1 MPERMPERRFERMPE
16 RMSEIQS
23 RFDYQVGGSL
33 DSEAPSY
40 VTRQA
45 DTVFYET
52 LKAGRFCYVLN
63 SRQMGKSSLRVRV
76 MQRLQN
82 EGILCVFIDL
92 TGMGTQDVT
101 PEKWYAG
108 IVQCLVSSCQL
119 GQVVDWRTW
128 WRERRDLLSPVQRLR
143 FFIEE
148 VVLVQIQQRLVIF
161 VDEIDRV
168 LSQNFSLDD
177 FFLLVRSY
185 ALKEGPQ
192 GHRVTF
198 ALLGVATPSNLIQD
212 KTQTPFNVGQAIELQ
227 GFQLEEAQRL
237 TAGFTGRF
245 EHPAVV
251 MREILDWTG
260 GQPFL
265 TQRLCRLVIN
275 FLEHEGEWLQSHL
288 SEAQFVEQA
297 VKLLIL
303 TNWEAQDEPEHLR
316 TIQNRILRCDQRSS
330 RLLGLYRKVLNSGGV
345 RADSSTEQ
353 MELRLS
359 GLVME
364 RQGQLVVRNRIY
376 EAVFNLVWIE
386 RKLAELRPYAEAI
399 TAWTKSGG
407 DCRYL
412 LQGQALQ
419 STLTWTLGK
428 SLSDID
434 YQFIVA
440 SQEFAQK
447 QAQTALRSANL
458 ASQLLATARK
468 DAQQEVAQRRPRWI
482 GVPKVAVALTLLIA
496 GVRLSGLLQGPE
508 WSLLDQFFRWRP
520 PEPVD
525 SRIVVIT
532 ISESDLAQAGQWPIP
547 DRTLAEALAL
557 IKAQQPRSIGLDLYR
572 DLPVEPG
579 HQALTALFRST
590 PNLFGV
596 EKLIKNP
603 IAGPRLL
610 VQQNQIGF
618 SDQVVDLDGK
628 VRRALLSLNLAQDN
642 RRSLPLTLALHSL
655 QAQGLRVQPLEHHQ
669 IRFGKAV
676 IQRFESHDGGYVRAD
691 SGGYQILL
699 NYRGVK
705 GRFHQFSFQDLLSHT
720 IPPQALRDRIVL
732 IGSTA
737 ESLNDFFNTP
747 FGTGPLSPPLRMSGV
762 MLQANILSS
771 LLSAAQGERP
781 LLRTARSFEWLWI
794 LAWAMIGALIG
805 LLRSLLQLVLG
816 SFLSGA
822 ILLGLCYLAFLQ
834 GWWLPG
840 IAGLIALLG
849 ATAVLR
855 LADMRLRS
863 LKLFRT
869 TLAKLILIQQNY
881 PTEGSIALEYFR
893 QSESRDRQAVI
904 DGSLSHD
911 ALPPILSE
919 APLIR
924 P

>member
-1 MPERMPERRFERMPE
+1 
-16 RMSEIQS
+16 MSETNS

-82 EGILCVFIDL
+82 EGVLCVFIDL

-119 GQVVDWRTW
+119 SQVVDWRTW

-148 VVLVQIQQRLVIF
+148 VVLVQIQQRIVIF

-192 GHRVTF
+192 RHRVTF

-212 KTQTPFNVGQAIELQ
+212 KTQTPFNIGQAIELQ

-245 EHPAVV
+245 DHPAVI

-275 FLEHEGEWLQSHL
+275 FLDHEGERLQSKL

-297 VKLLIL
+297 VKSLIL

-316 TIQNRILRCDQRSS
+316 TIQNRILRCDRRSS
-330 RLLGLYRKVLNSGGV
+330 RLLGLYRKILDSGGIQ
-345 RADSSTEQ
+345 ADSSAEQ

-364 RQGQLVVRNRIY
+364 QQGQLVVRNRIY
-376 EAVFNLVWIE
+376 EAVFNLAWIE

-399 TAWTKSGG
+399 TAWTESGG
-407 DCRYL
+407 DCRHL

-428 SLSDID
+428 SLSDVD

-440 SQEFAQK
+440 SQEFAQMK
-447 QAQTALRSANL
+447 VQTALRSATR
-458 ASQLLATARK
+458 ASQLLATARQ
-468 DAQQEVAQRRPRWI
+468 DAQQEVARQRPRWR
-482 GVPKVAVALTLLIA
+482 GVPKVAALLTLLVT
-496 GVRLSGLLQGPE
+496 GLRLSGLLQGPE

-520 PEPVD
+520 PESAD
-525 SRIVVIT
+525 SRIAIIT
-532 ISESDLAQAGQWPIP
+532 ISESDLAQVGQWPIP
-547 DRTLAEALAL
+547 DRTLAEALTL

-596 EKLIKNP
+596 EKLVHNP
-603 IAGPRLL
+603 IPGPMTL
-610 VQQNQIGF
+610 VQQYQIGF

-628 VRRALLSLNLAQDN
+628 VRRALLSLNLAQDKQDN
-642 RRSLPLTLALHSL
+642 RHSLPLTLALHSL
-655 QAQGLRVQPLEHHQ
+655 QAQGVQVQPLEHHQ
-669 IRFGKAV
+669 IRFGNTV
-676 IQRFESHDGGYVRAD
+676 IQRFESSDGGYIRAD

-699 NYRGVK
+699 NYRGDK
-705 GRFHQFSFQDLLSHT
+705 SSFHQFSFRDLLSRK

-737 ESLNDFFNTP
+737 ESLNDFFYTP
-747 FGTGPLSPPLRMSGV
+747 FGHGPLSPPLRMSGV
-762 MLQANILSS
+762 IVQANILSS

-781 LLRTARSFEWLWI
+781 LLRTGLRAFEWAWI
-794 LAWAMIGALIG
+794 LAWAMLGGILGFF
-805 LLRSLLQLVLG
+805 LRSPIPLICG
-816 SFLSGA
+816 SLLSGA
-822 ILLGLCYLAFLQ
+822 GLLGLCYLAFLE
-834 GWWLPG
+834 GWWLLG
-840 IAGLIALLG
+840 VAGLIALWGSL
-849 ATAVLR
+849 AVLR

-863 LKLFRT
+863 LKLFHT
-869 TLAKLILIQQNY
+869 TLAKLILIQQDY
-881 PTEGSIALEYFR
+881 PTEGFIALEYFR
-893 QSESRDRQAVI
+893 QSESRDRQALI
-904 DGSLSHD
+904 DQSISHSTVS
-911 ALPPILSE
+911 PILSQALADPAL
-919 APLIR
+919 AP
-924 P
+924 